1 MNLGEKLLK
10 YRKDNKIKQKELSEK
25 LKIPQC
31 VISKIEH
38 GKVVGEETRIN
49 IEKRLEEMIVDKKA
63 VMFLEKLAKE
73 DEEIMQDTS
82 IKPNYYKLNIKGH
95 EIEVMDIIEVVTKD
109 LTGIEAF
116 AIGNILKYV
125 IRANNKNGLE
135 DLKKAEEYLHNLIIK
150 IVE

>member
-1 MNLGEKLLK
+1 MNLGEKLLI

-38 GKVVGEETRIN
+38 GKVVGEEARIN
-49 IEKRLEEMIVDKKA
+49 IEKRLEEMIADKKA

-73 DEEIMQDTS
+73 DEERMQDTI

-95 EIEVMDIIEVVTKD
+95 EIEVMDIIEAVTKD

-135 DLKKAEEYLHNLIIK
+135 DLKKAEEYLHNLIINN
-150 IVE
+150 